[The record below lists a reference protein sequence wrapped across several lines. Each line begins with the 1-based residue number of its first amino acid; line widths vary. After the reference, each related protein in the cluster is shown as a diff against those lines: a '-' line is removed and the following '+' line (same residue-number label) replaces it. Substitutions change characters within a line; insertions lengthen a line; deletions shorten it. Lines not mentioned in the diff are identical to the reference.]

1 MLKVLYNLT
10 TIIFYVPYIFL
21 ILIRRLTDKEHSL
34 KFREKIFFNN
44 IVRPKGFLFWF
55 HVASIGE
62 LNSILPIV
70 NFYLKKDKKYN
81 FLITT
86 VTLSSFN
93 QLEKKFKKNERV
105 FHQFLPY
112 DLKILVNSFFKNW
125 KPDIVSFVDSEIWP
139 NFILKIKEK
148 KLPFVLLNGRITK
161 KTFVRWSMVKKF
173 ALEIFKSFSLCITS
187 NKETAEYLK
196 IFQVNNIKYFG
207 NIKFCSPSNN
217 PEGSSDN
224 DFSSIT
230 GKKVWCAV
238 STHNNEEIFCS
249 KVHEIIKK
257 SEKNIMTII
266 IPRHIN
272 RTKAIYSSL
281 KKMGLKIQIKN
292 ENDPVDRYAE
302 IVLVNYYGSVTKYL
316 KSFKQIFIGK
326 SLLKKLERV
335 GGQNPIEAAKMGCYV
350 YHGPYVYNF
359 QEVYDYLDEEGFSK
373 KVDKPEILA
382 KNLIENFH
390 TKLELNKE
398 SINKLNVYSS
408 RIFDNVINEYKN
420 LIR

>member
-1 MLKVLYNLT
+1 M
-10 TIIFYVPYIFL
+10 
-21 ILIRRLTDKEHSL
+21 
-34 KFREKIFFNN
+34 
-44 IVRPKGFLFWF
+44 
-55 HVASIGE
+55 
-62 LNSILPIV
+62 
-70 NFYLKKDKKYN
+70 
-81 FLITT
+81 
-86 VTLSSFN
+86 
-93 QLEKKFKKNERV
+93 
-105 FHQFLPY
+105 
-112 DLKILVNSFFKNW
+112 
-125 KPDIVSFVDSEIWP
+125 
-139 NFILKIKEK
+139 
-148 KLPFVLLNGRITK
+148 
-161 KTFVRWSMVKKF
+161 
-173 ALEIFKSFSLCITS
+173 
-187 NKETAEYLK
+187 
-196 IFQVNNIKYFG
+196 
-207 NIKFCSPSNN
+207 
-217 PEGSSDN
+217 
-224 DFSSIT
+224 
-230 GKKVWCAV
+230 

-373 KVDKPEILA
+373 KIDKPEILA